1 MTETVLTVKRYA
13 LQKQIQT
20 KRQLTHGYV
29 KKYNHCISDQRN
41 MHGMAYVTS
50 NKYGITNT
58 KDYVFL

>member
-1 MTETVLTVKRYA
+1 MHFKNKKT
-13 LQKQIQT
+13 
-20 KRQLTHGYV
+20 THGYV

-41 MHGMAYVTS
+41 MHGMAYVNS